1 MILLIIVPV
10 IRNSVLAKQKFFSC
24 SSSSCDNSSTLELVQ
39 AQAPIDMPT
48 QFSDLGPVDS
58 TLETFKN
65 VFATSSV
72 FFITLGLLIVFTRL
86 CVRLTTANY
95 WGALTP
101 DQSFVVGASSFVLA
115 FSHLFLSLAYT
126 FEDLKEFAT
135 APSFYLAVCWST
147 ATLSGVCGGLGV
159 GLLVLI
165 GMMRTI

>member
-1 MILLIIVPV
+1 MIP
-10 IRNSVLAKQKFFSC
+10 
-24 SSSSCDNSSTLELVQ
+24 
-39 AQAPIDMPT
+39 

-72 FFITLGLLIVFTRL
+72 FFITLGLLVMFTRL
-86 CVRLTTANY
+86 CVRLATANY

-101 DQSFVVGASSFVLA
+101 DQSFAVGLSSFILA
-115 FSHLFLSLAYT
+115 IAHFFLSLAYA
-126 FEDLKEFAT
+126 FEDMGEFAT

-165 GMMRTI
+165 GMTRAF